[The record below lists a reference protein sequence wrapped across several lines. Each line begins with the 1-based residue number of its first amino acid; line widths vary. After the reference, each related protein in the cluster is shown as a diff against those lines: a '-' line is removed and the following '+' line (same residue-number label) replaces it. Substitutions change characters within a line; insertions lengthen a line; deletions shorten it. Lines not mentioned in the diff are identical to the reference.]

1 MHPTGP
7 TVAAHVRR
15 LERAALDRLT
25 AAAGP
30 ASLCALS
37 RDGTPRP
44 AAKYHEG
51 AAVALAQACRA
62 LDEAAPEDDA
72 ATTLRAVRDR
82 GRAPAG
88 AGAAWA
94 AYLDGGRDALDS
106 LLESAPGDR
115 ADARPAPDAR
125 QDEAVGNRRRTIVL

>member
-1 MHPTGP
+1 
-7 TVAAHVRR
+7 
-15 LERAALDRLT
+15 
-25 AAAGP
+25 
-30 ASLCALS
+30 
-37 RDGTPRP
+37 
-44 AAKYHEG
+44 
-51 AAVALAQACRA
+51 
-62 LDEAAPEDDA
+62 DA

-82 GRAPAG
+82 WRAPAG

-115 ADARPAPDAR
+115 PAPDAR